1 MASVTSLTASVHQR
15 LATALSAT
23 LPTADA
29 DPLLRRSDR
38 ADYQAN
44 GILALAKKAK
54 ANPRE
59 LATQVVARVE
69 SGELIGEI
77 EVSGPGFLNI
87 TLTDRAITQNLAARY
102 ADDTGRLGVP
112 TAERPGTT
120 VIDYAQPNVAKEMH
134 VGHLRSA
141 VIGDAVVQ
149 ILEFTGEN
157 VVRRHHIGDW
167 GTQFGMLIQYLDEHP
182 HELDHKDA
190 RVSGEEAMS
199 NLDRLYKA
207 ARKLF
212 DSDEE
217 FKTRARR
224 RVVDLQAGDPHTLAT
239 WQKFVDE
246 SKIYFFSVF
255 EKLDMEVRDADIVGE
270 SGYNDMLDETCR
282 LLEESGVAVRSEGA
296 LCVFFDDVK
305 GPDGNPV
312 PLIVKKS
319 DGGYGYAAT
328 DLSAIRDRVFH
339 LKANSLLYVVDAR
352 QSLHFKMVFETAR
365 RAGWLNDDD
374 VKAFQLAFGTV
385 LGKDGK
391 PFKTREGE
399 TIRLVDLLDEAID
412 RATAVVREKA
422 EKVGLTEEEIV
433 ENGRYVGIGAVKYA
447 DLSTSAVRDYKF
459 DLDQMVSLNGDTSVY
474 LQYAYARI
482 QSILRKAG
490 EAGPAAHPEL
500 ELAPAER
507 ALGLHLDQFGEAVAE
522 VAESYEPHKLAAYL
536 FRLATLLTS
545 FYDQCPVLKAESPA
559 QVENRLFLVDLTA
572 RTLHRGMALLA
583 TRTPSPHAPPPGY
596 RPPAAGRV
604 ALRHPR
610 PGRCRC
616 LPLQSLAWRPFP
628 IRCPSWRP
636 TRAGVC
642 SGLNSRF
649 RRGG

>member
-1 MASVTSLTASVHQR
+1 MASVTSLTAHVHQR
-15 LATALSAT
+15 LADALTAA
-23 LPTADA
+23 LPETAPA

-38 ADYQAN
+38 ADFQAN

-54 ANPRE
+54 ANPRD
-59 LATQVVARVE
+59 LATQVVDRLVK
-69 SGELIGEI
+69 GDVIKDI

-87 TLTDRAITQNLAARY
+87 TITDRAITENLAARATDP
-102 ADDTGRLGVP
+102 ADRLGIP
-112 TAERPGTT
+112 FLENPGTT

-141 VIGDAVVQ
+141 VIGNAVVQ
-149 ILEFTGEN
+149 ILEFVGET

-182 HELDHKDA
+182 HELDHEAAEDGA
-190 RVSGEEAMS
+190 VTGEEAMS
-199 NLDRLYKA
+199 NLNRLYKA
-207 ARKLF
+207 ARTHF

-239 WQKFVDE
+239 WQRFVDE

-255 EKLDMEVRDADIVGE
+255 EKLDMEIQDADIVGE

-282 LLEESGVAVRSEGA
+282 LLEEVGVAVWSEGA

-305 GPDGNPV
+305 GPDGDPV

-328 DLSAIRDRVFH
+328 DLSAIRDRVFN
-339 LKANSLLYVVDAR
+339 LKANNLIYVVDAR
-352 QSLHFKMVFETAR
+352 QSLHFKMVFEAAR
-365 RAGWLNDDD
+365 RAGWLNDEA
-374 VKAFQLAFGTV
+374 KAEHLAFGTV

-422 EKVGLTEEEIV
+422 EKVGLTEDEIV
-433 ENGRYVGIGAVKYA
+433 ENGQYVGIGAVKYA

-474 LQYAYARI
+474 LQYAYARSR
-482 QSILRKAG
+482 SILRKAG
-490 EAGPAAHPEL
+490 DARPLAHPEL

-507 ALGLHLDQFGEAVAE
+507 ALGLHLDQFGELLLDVA
-522 VAESYEPHKLAAYL
+522 SGYEPHKLAAYL
-536 FRLATLLTS
+536 FQLASHLTT
-545 FYDQCPVLKAESPA
+545 FYEQCHVLSDANPKEV
-559 QVENRLFLVDLTA
+559 VENRLFLVDLTA
-572 RTLHRGMALLA
+572 RTLHQGMALLGI
-583 TRTPSPHAPPPGY
+583 RTPD
-596 RPPAAGRV
+596 R
-604 ALRHPR
+604 L
-610 PGRCRC
+610 
-616 LPLQSLAWRPFP
+616 
-628 IRCPSWRP
+628 
-636 TRAGVC
+636 
-642 SGLNSRF
+642 
-649 RRGG
+649 

>member
-1 MASVTSLTASVHQR
+1 MASVTSLSHSVEQHLAS
-15 LATALSAT
+15 ALSAA
-23 LPTADA
+23 LPEAVGA

-59 LATQVVARVE
+59 LATQVVAQVVT
-69 SGELIGEI
+69 GDLIKDI
-77 EVSGPGFLNI
+77 EVSGPGFLNVTI
-87 TLTDRAITQNLAARY
+87 TDRAIVENLGARY
-102 ADDTGRLGVP
+102 ADADRLGVP
-112 TAERPGTT
+112 LADAPGTT

-141 VIGDAVVQ
+141 VIGAAVTE
-149 ILEFTGEN
+149 ILEFTGES

-207 ARKLF
+207 ARRLF
-212 DSDEE
+212 DADEE

-224 RVVDLQAGDPHTLAT
+224 RVVDLQAGDPHTLAV

-255 EKLDMEVRDADIVGE
+255 DKLDMEIRDEDIVGE
-270 SGYNDMLDETCR
+270 SGYNDMLAETCR
-282 LLEESGVAVRSEGA
+282 LLEEKGVAVRSEGA

-312 PLIVKKS
+312 PLIVQKS

-328 DLSAIRDRVFH
+328 DLSAIRDRVFQ
-339 LKANSLLYVVDAR
+339 LKADSLVYVVDAR

-365 RAGWLNDDD
+365 RAGWLNGE
-374 VKAFQLAFGTV
+374 ATAHQLAFGTV

-399 TIRLVDLLDEAID
+399 TVKLVDLLDEAVD

-422 EKVGLTEEEIV
+422 ERIGLSEREIE
-433 ENGRYVGIGAVKYA
+433 ENGRYVGVGAVKYA

-490 EAGPAAHPEL
+490 EARPVVHPEL

-507 ALGLHLDQFGEAVAE
+507 ALGLHLDQFGETVHE
-522 VAESYEPHKLAAYL
+522 VAAAYEPHKLAAYL
-536 FRLATLLTS
+536 YQLASHLTT
-545 FYDQCPVLKAESPA
+545 FYDQCHVLSPDNA
-559 QVENRLFLVDLTA
+559 PEVVENRLFLVDLTG
-572 RTLHRGMALLA
+572 RTLHKGMALLGI
-583 TRTPSPHAPPPGY
+583 RTPE
-596 RPPAAGRV
+596 R
-604 ALRHPR
+604 L
-610 PGRCRC
+610 
-616 LPLQSLAWRPFP
+616 
-628 IRCPSWRP
+628 
-636 TRAGVC
+636 
-642 SGLNSRF
+642 
-649 RRGG
+649 

>member
-1 MASVTSLTASVHQR
+1 MASVTSLSDSVQQHLAS
-15 LATALSAT
+15 ALSAG
-23 LPTADA
+23 LPEAAGA

-38 ADYQAN
+38 ADFQAN

-59 LATQVVARVE
+59 LATQVVDRVVTGDVIKE
-69 SGELIGEI
+69 V

-87 TLTDRAITQNLAARY
+87 TITDKAITETLAARY
-102 ADDTGRLGVP
+102 ADEAGRLGVP
-112 TAERPGTT
+112 YAANPGTT

-141 VIGDAVVQ
+141 VIGDSVVQ
-149 ILEFTGEN
+149 LLEFTGES

-182 HELDHKDA
+182 HELDHKASTEDTA
-190 RVSGEEAMS
+190 ASGEEAMS

-207 ARKLF
+207 ARRKF

-224 RVVDLQAGDPHTLAT
+224 RVVDLQAGDPHTLAM

-255 EKLDMEVRDADIVGE
+255 EKLDMEIRDPDIVGE
-270 SGYNDMLDETCR
+270 SGYNDMLAETCR

-296 LCVFFDDVK
+296 LCVFFEDIK

-312 PLIVKKS
+312 PLIVQKS

-328 DLSAIRDRVFH
+328 DLSAIRDRVFN
-339 LKANSLLYVVDAR
+339 LKADTLLYVVDAR

-365 RAGWLNDDD
+365 RAGWLGDG
-374 VKAFQLAFGTV
+374 VKAQQLAFGTV

-399 TIRLVDLLDEAID
+399 TVRLVDLLDEAID
-412 RATAVVREKA
+412 RASAVVREKA
-422 EKVGLTEEEIV
+422 QDLSEEEIA
-433 ENGRYVGIGAVKYA
+433 ERGAQVGIGAVKYA
-447 DLSTSAVRDYKF
+447 DLSTSASRDYKF

-482 QSILRKAG
+482 RSILRKAG
-490 EAGPAAHPEL
+490 ELRPAAHPEL
-500 ELAPAER
+500 ELAAAER
-507 ALGLHLDQFGEAVAE
+507 ALGLHADAFAETVREAARE
-522 VAESYEPHKLAAYL
+522 YAPHKLAAYL
-536 FRLATLLTS
+536 YQLASLYTT
-545 FYDQCPVLKAESPA
+545 FYDKCPVLKAETPQ
-559 QVENRLFLVDLTA
+559 QVENRLFLCDITA
-572 RTLHRGMALLA
+572 RTLHQGMALLGI
-583 TRTPSPHAPPPGY
+583 RTPE
-596 RPPAAGRV
+596 R
-604 ALRHPR
+604 L
-610 PGRCRC
+610 
-616 LPLQSLAWRPFP
+616 
-628 IRCPSWRP
+628 
-636 TRAGVC
+636 
-642 SGLNSRF
+642 
-649 RRGG
+649 

>member
-1 MASVTSLTASVHQR
+1 MASVTSLSHSVEQHLAS
-15 LATALSAT
+15 ALSAA
-23 LPTADA
+23 LPEAVGA

-38 ADYQAN
+38 EDYQAN

-59 LATQVVARVE
+59 LATQVVAQVVT
-69 SGELIGEI
+69 GDLIKDI
-77 EVSGPGFLNI
+77 EVSGPGFLNVTI
-87 TLTDRAITQNLAARY
+87 TDKAIIENLGARY
-102 ADDTGRLGVP
+102 ADADRLGVP
-112 TAERPGTT
+112 LADAPGTT

-141 VIGDAVVQ
+141 VIGAAVTE
-149 ILEFTGEN
+149 ILEFTGES

-190 RVSGEEAMS
+190 QVSGEEAMS

-207 ARKLF
+207 ARRLF
-212 DSDEE
+212 DADEE

-224 RVVDLQAGDPHTLAT
+224 RVVDLQAGDPHTLAV

-255 EKLDMEVRDADIVGE
+255 DKLDMEIRDEDIVGE
-270 SGYNDMLDETCR
+270 SGYNDMLAETCR
-282 LLEESGVAVRSEGA
+282 LLEEKGVAVRSEGA

-312 PLIVKKS
+312 PLIVQKS

-328 DLSAIRDRVFH
+328 DLSAIRDRVFQ
-339 LKANSLLYVVDAR
+339 LKANSLVYVVDAR

-365 RAGWLNDDD
+365 RAGWLNGE
-374 VKAFQLAFGTV
+374 ATAHQLAFGTV

-399 TIRLVDLLDEAID
+399 TVKLVDLLDEAVD

-422 EKVGLTEEEIV
+422 EKVGLSEREIE
-433 ENGRYVGIGAVKYA
+433 ENGRYVGVGAVKYA

-490 EAGPAAHPEL
+490 EARPVAHPEL

-507 ALGLHLDQFGEAVAE
+507 ALGLHLDQFGETVHE
-522 VAESYEPHKLAAYL
+522 VAAAYEPHKLAAYL
-536 FRLATLLTS
+536 YQLASHLTT
-545 FYDQCPVLKAESPA
+545 FYDQCHVLSADNAPEV
-559 QVENRLFLVDLTA
+559 VENRLFLVDLTG
-572 RTLHRGMALLA
+572 RTLHKGMALLGI
-583 TRTPSPHAPPPGY
+583 RTPE
-596 RPPAAGRV
+596 R
-604 ALRHPR
+604 L
-610 PGRCRC
+610 
-616 LPLQSLAWRPFP
+616 
-628 IRCPSWRP
+628 
-636 TRAGVC
+636 
-642 SGLNSRF
+642 
-649 RRGG
+649 

>member
-1 MASVTSLTASVHQR
+1 MASVTSLSDTVQQHLAS
-15 LATALSAT
+15 ALSAA
-23 LPTADA
+23 LPEAAGA

-38 ADYQAN
+38 ADFQAN

-59 LATQVVARVE
+59 LATQVVSRVVTGDVIE
-69 SGELIGEI
+69 DV

-87 TLTDRAITQNLAARY
+87 TIADRAITENLAARY
-102 ADDTGRLGVP
+102 ADESGRLGVP
-112 TAERPGTT
+112 FAEHSGTT

-141 VIGDAVVQ
+141 VIGDSVVQ
-149 ILEFTGEN
+149 LLEFTGEN

-182 HELDHKDA
+182 HELDHKA
-190 RVSGEEAMS
+190 GAVSGEEAMS
-199 NLDRLYKA
+199 NLNRLYKA

-224 RVVDLQAGDPHTLAT
+224 RVVDLQAGEPKTLAM

-246 SKIYFFSVF
+246 SKIYFYSVF
-255 EKLDMEVRDADIVGE
+255 EKLDMEIRDPDIVGE
-270 SGYNDMLDETCR
+270 SGYNDMLAETCR

-296 LCVFFDDVK
+296 LCVFFDDIK

-312 PLIVKKS
+312 PLIVQKS

-328 DLSAIRDRVFH
+328 DLSAIRDRVFN
-339 LKANSLLYVVDAR
+339 LKANTLLYVVDAR
-352 QSLHFKMVFETAR
+352 QALHFRMVFETAR
-365 RAGWLNDDD
+365 RAGWLNED
-374 VKAFQLAFGTV
+374 VTAVQLAFGTV

-399 TIRLVDLLDEAID
+399 TVRLEDLLDEAVE

-422 EKVGLTEEEIV
+422 EKVGLSEQEIT

-490 EAGPAAHPEL
+490 EARPAAHPEL
-500 ELAPAER
+500 GLAPAER
-507 ALGLHLDQFGEAVAE
+507 ALGLHLDQFAETVLDVA
-522 VAESYEPHKLAAYL
+522 AGYEPHKLAAYL
-536 FRLATLLTS
+536 YQLATLLTA
-545 FYDQCPVLKAESPA
+545 FYDQCPVLKADTPE

-572 RTLHRGMALLA
+572 RTLHRGMALLGI
-583 TRTPSPHAPPPGY
+583 RTPEK
-596 RPPAAGRV
+596 
-604 ALRHPR
+604 L
-610 PGRCRC
+610 
-616 LPLQSLAWRPFP
+616 
-628 IRCPSWRP
+628 
-636 TRAGVC
+636 
-642 SGLNSRF
+642 
-649 RRGG
+649 

>member
-1 MASVTSLTASVHQR
+1 MASVTSLRDSVQQH
-15 LATALSAT
+15 LSSALSAA
-23 LPTADA
+23 LPEAAGA

-59 LATQVVARVE
+59 LATRVV
-69 SGELIGEI
+69 SGIVTGEVI
-77 EVSGPGFLNI
+77 ADVEVSGPGFLNI
-87 TLTDRAITQNLAARY
+87 TVADKAITENLAARY

-112 TAERPGTT
+112 YAAHPGTT

-141 VIGDAVVQ
+141 VIGDAMVRL
-149 ILEFTGEN
+149 LEFTGEN

-182 HELDHKDA
+182 HELDHKESE
-190 RVSGEEAMS
+190 VSGEEAMS
-199 NLDRLYKA
+199 NLDRLYKT

-224 RVVDLQAGDPHTLAT
+224 RVVDLQAGDPRTLAI

-255 EKLDMEVRDADIVGE
+255 DKLDMEVRDPDIVGE
-270 SGYNDMLDETCR
+270 SGYNDMLAETCR

-296 LCVFFDDVK
+296 LCVFFDDIK
-305 GPDGNPV
+305 GPEGNPV
-312 PLIVKKS
+312 PLIVQKS

-328 DLSAIRDRVFH
+328 DLSAIRDRVFN
-339 LKANSLLYVVDAR
+339 LKATTLLYVVDAR
-352 QSLHFKMVFETAR
+352 QALHFRMVFETAR
-365 RAGWLNDDD
+365 RAGWLNDD
-374 VKAFQLAFGTV
+374 VTAVQLAFGTV

-391 PFKTREGE
+391 PFKTRAGE
-399 TIRLVDLLDEAID
+399 TVKLEGLLDEAVE

-422 EKVGLTEEEIV
+422 EKVGLTEDEIV
-433 ENGRYVGIGAVKYA
+433 ENGRYVGVGAVKYA

-474 LQYAYARI
+474 LQYAYARV

-490 EAGPAAHPEL
+490 EARPAAHPEL
-500 ELAPAER
+500 ALAPAER
-507 ALGLHLDQFGEAVAE
+507 ALGLHLDQFAETVLE
-522 VAESYEPHKLAAYL
+522 VAAAREPHKMAAYL
-536 FRLATLLTS
+536 YQLASLLTS
-545 FYDQCPVLKAESPA
+545 FYDQCPVLKADSPA
-559 QVENRLFLVDLTA
+559 QVANRLFLVDLTA
-572 RTLHRGMALLA
+572 RTLHEGMALLGI
-583 TRTPSPHAPPPGY
+583 RTPGK
-596 RPPAAGRV
+596 
-604 ALRHPR
+604 L
-610 PGRCRC
+610 
-616 LPLQSLAWRPFP
+616 
-628 IRCPSWRP
+628 
-636 TRAGVC
+636 
-642 SGLNSRF
+642 
-649 RRGG
+649 

>member
-1 MASVTSLTASVHQR
+1 MASVTSLSDSVQQH
-15 LATALSAT
+15 LSSAISAALPEAGS
-23 LPTADA
+23 A

-44 GILALAKKAK
+44 GMLALAKKAG

-59 LATQVVARVE
+59 LAAQVVSRVAT
-69 SGELIGEI
+69 GDVIADV
-77 EVSGPGFLNI
+77 EVSGPGFLNV
-87 TLTDRAITQNLAARY
+87 TVADGAIVRNLAARY

-112 TAERPGTT
+112 FAAQPGTT

-149 ILEFTGEN
+149 LLEFTGET

-182 HELDHKDA
+182 HELDHGGA

-199 NLDRLYKA
+199 GLDRLYKA
-207 ARKLF
+207 ARRKF

-224 RVVDLQAGDPHTLAT
+224 RVVDLQAGDEHTLAI

-255 EKLDMEVRDADIVGE
+255 EKLDMEIRDADIVGE
-270 SGYNDMLDETCR
+270 SGYNDMLAETCR

-296 LCVFFDDVK
+296 LCVFFDDIK
-305 GPDGNPV
+305 GPDGKPV
-312 PLIVKKS
+312 PLIVQKS

-339 LKANSLLYVVDAR
+339 LKANTLLYVVDAR
-352 QSLHFKMVFETAR
+352 QSLHFRMVFETAR
-365 RAGWLNDDD
+365 RAGWLNDD
-374 VKAFQLAFGTV
+374 VKAVQLAFGTV

-399 TIRLVDLLDEAID
+399 TVKLVDLLDEAID
-412 RATAVVREKA
+412 RATAVVREKDTQ
-422 EKVGLTEEEIV
+422 GLLGEEEIT
-433 ENGRYVGIGAVKYA
+433 ERGTQVGIGAVKYA
-447 DLSTSAVRDYKF
+447 DLSTSAARDYKF

-482 QSILRKAG
+482 HSILRKAG
-490 EAGPAAHPEL
+490 EVRPAAHPEL
-500 ELAPAER
+500 ELHPAER
-507 ALGLHLDQFGEAVAE
+507 ALGLHVDAFAETVGEAAAE
-522 VAESYEPHKLAAYL
+522 YAPHKLAAYL
-536 FRLATLLTS
+536 YQLASLFTT
-545 FYDQCPVLKAESPA
+545 FYDKCPVIKPEPPRDVA
-559 QVENRLFLVDLTA
+559 ENRLFLSDVTA
-572 RTLHRGMALLA
+572 KTLHRGMALLGI
-583 TRTPSPHAPPPGY
+583 RTPE
-596 RPPAAGRV
+596 R
-604 ALRHPR
+604 L
-610 PGRCRC
+610 
-616 LPLQSLAWRPFP
+616 
-628 IRCPSWRP
+628 
-636 TRAGVC
+636 
-642 SGLNSRF
+642 
-649 RRGG
+649 

>member
-1 MASVTSLTASVHQR
+1 MAPVKSLTATVNQR
-15 LATALSAT
+15 LADALTAT
-23 LPTADA
+23 LPEAPA

-54 ANPRE
+54 ANPRD
-59 LATQVVARVE
+59 LATQVVTNVV
-69 SGELIGEI
+69 SGDLIKDI

-87 TLTDRAITQNLAARY
+87 TLTDKAIVENLAARS
-102 ADDTGRLGVP
+102 ADPDARLGVP
-112 TAERPGTT
+112 LSAHPGTT

-149 ILEFTGEN
+149 LLEFTGEN

-182 HELDHKDA
+182 HELDHKSSNSDPEA
-190 RVSGEEAMS
+190 SGEEAMS
-199 NLDRLYKA
+199 NLDRLYKT

-217 FKTRARR
+217 FKTRARL
-224 RVVDLQAGDPHTLAT
+224 RVVDLQAGDPATLAS
-239 WQKFVDE
+239 WQRFVDE

-255 EKLDMEVRDADIVGE
+255 EKLDMEIRDADIVGE

-282 LLEESGVAVRSEGA
+282 LLEESGVAVHSEGA

-312 PLIVKKS
+312 PLIIRKS

-328 DLSAIRDRVFH
+328 DLSAIRDRVFN
-339 LKANSLLYVVDAR
+339 LKANNLIYVVDAR

-365 RAGWLNDDD
+365 RAGWLNDED
-374 VKAFQLAFGTV
+374 VKAYQLAFGTV

-399 TIRLVDLLDEAID
+399 TVRLVDLLDEAVD
-412 RATAVVREKA
+412 RATAVVREKDTLGQLSEA
-422 EKVGLTEEEIV
+422 EIAERGAQ
-433 ENGRYVGIGAVKYA
+433 VGIGAVKYA
-447 DLSTSAVRDYKF
+447 DLSTSANRDYKF

-490 EAGPAAHPEL
+490 EVLPQPHPEL
-500 ELAPAER
+500 ELAEAER
-507 ALGLHLDQFGEAVAE
+507 ALALHIDAFAETVADSAQE
-522 VAESYEPHKLAAYL
+522 YAPHKLAAYL
-536 FRLATLLTS
+536 YQLASLYTT
-545 FYDQCPVLKAESPA
+545 FYDKCPVLKAETA
-559 QVENRLFLVDLTA
+559 QQVENRLFLCDVTA
-572 RTLHRGMALLA
+572 KTLHQGMALLGI
-583 TRTPSPHAPPPGY
+583 RTPE
-596 RPPAAGRV
+596 R
-604 ALRHPR
+604 L
-610 PGRCRC
+610 
-616 LPLQSLAWRPFP
+616 
-628 IRCPSWRP
+628 
-636 TRAGVC
+636 
-642 SGLNSRF
+642 
-649 RRGG
+649 

>member
-1 MASVTSLTASVHQR
+1 MAPVTSLSASVTER
-15 LATALSAT
+15 LASALSAA
-23 LPTADA
+23 LPEAGSA

-38 ADYQAN
+38 ADFQAN

-59 LATQVVARVE
+59 LATGVVSQVVTGDV
-69 SGELIGEI
+69 IKDI

-87 TLTDRAITQNLAARY
+87 TLTDKAITENLAARY
-102 ADDTGRLGVP
+102 ADPDRLGVP
-112 TAERPGTT
+112 YADNPGTT

-141 VIGDAVVQ
+141 VIGDAAVHL
-149 ILEFTGEN
+149 LEFTGET

-190 RVSGEEAMS
+190 QDAQVSGEEAMS
-199 NLDRLYKA
+199 NLDRLYKS
-207 ARKLF
+207 ARRLF

-239 WQKFVDE
+239 WQRFVDE

-255 EKLDMEVRDADIVGE
+255 EKLDMEVRDPDIVGE
-270 SGYNDMLDETCR
+270 SGYNDMLAETCR

-312 PLIVKKS
+312 PLIVQKS

-328 DLSAIRDRVFH
+328 DLSAIRDRVFN
-339 LKANSLLYVVDAR
+339 LKANTLLYVVDAR

-365 RAGWLNDDD
+365 RAGWLGED
-374 VKAFQLAFGTV
+374 VHAVQLAFGTV

-399 TIRLVDLLDEAID
+399 TVRLVDLLDEAVE
-412 RATAVVREKA
+412 RASAVVREKA
-422 EKVGLTEEEIV
+422 LDLSEEEIA
-433 ENGRYVGIGAVKYA
+433 ERGAQVGIGAVKYA
-447 DLSTSAVRDYKF
+447 DLSTSANRDYKF

-490 EAGPAAHPEL
+490 DVRPAAHPEL
-500 ELAPAER
+500 DLHEAER
-507 ALGLHLDQFGEAVAE
+507 ALGLHADAFAEAVTEAAAE
-522 VAESYEPHKLAAYL
+522 YAPHKLTAYL
-536 FRLATLLTS
+536 YQLASLYTT
-545 FYDQCPVLKAESPA
+545 FYDKCPVLKAETPQ
-559 QVENRLFLVDLTA
+559 QVENRLFLCDVTA
-572 RTLHRGMALLA
+572 RTLHRGMALLGI
-583 TRTPSPHAPPPGY
+583 RTPE
-596 RPPAAGRV
+596 R
-604 ALRHPR
+604 L
-610 PGRCRC
+610 
-616 LPLQSLAWRPFP
+616 
-628 IRCPSWRP
+628 
-636 TRAGVC
+636 
-642 SGLNSRF
+642 
-649 RRGG
+649 

>member
-15 LATALSAT
+15 LANALSAA
-23 LPTADA
+23 LPETADA

-38 ADYQAN
+38 ADFQAN

-59 LATQVVARVE
+59 LAAQVVERVTA
-69 SGELIGEI
+69 GDVIKDI

-87 TLTDRAITQNLAARY
+87 TVTDRAITENLAAR
-102 ADDTGRLGVP
+102 ATDPAGRLGVP
-112 TAERPGTT
+112 QADHPGTT

-141 VIGDAVVQ
+141 VIGDSVVQ
-149 ILEFTGEN
+149 LLEFTGEN

-182 HELDHKDA
+182 HELDHKA
-190 RVSGEEAMS
+190 GEVSGEEAMS

-207 ARKLF
+207 ARKKF
-212 DSDEE
+212 DADEE

-224 RVVDLQAGDPHTLAT
+224 RVVDLQAGEPHTLAM

-255 EKLDMEVRDADIVGE
+255 EKLDMEIRDADIVGE
-270 SGYNDMLDETCR
+270 SGYNDMLAETCR

-296 LCVFFDDVK
+296 LCVFFDDIK
-305 GPDGNPV
+305 GPDGNLV
-312 PLIVKKS
+312 PLIVQKS

-328 DLSAIRDRVFH
+328 DLSAIRDRVFN
-339 LKANSLLYVVDAR
+339 LKADTLLYVVDAR

-365 RAGWLNDDD
+365 RAGWLSED
-374 VKAFQLAFGTV
+374 VKAQQLAFGTV

-399 TIRLVDLLDEAID
+399 TVRLVDLLDEAID
-412 RATAVVREKA
+412 RASAVVREKS
-422 EKVGLTEEEIV
+422 LDLSEEEIA
-433 ENGRYVGIGAVKYA
+433 ERGAQVGIGAVKYA
-447 DLSTSAVRDYKF
+447 DLSTSASRDYKF

-490 EAGPAAHPEL
+490 EVRPAAHPEL
-500 ELAPAER
+500 ELSPAER
-507 ALGLHLDQFGEAVAE
+507 ALGLHADQFAETVAE
-522 VAESYEPHKLAAYL
+522 AAAEYAPHKLTAYL
-536 FRLATLLTS
+536 YQLASLYTT
-545 FYDQCPVLKAESPA
+545 FYDKCPVLKAETPA
-559 QVENRLFLVDLTA
+559 QVENRLFLCDVTA
-572 RTLHRGMALLA
+572 RTLHQGMALLGI
-583 TRTPSPHAPPPGY
+583 RTPE
-596 RPPAAGRV
+596 R
-604 ALRHPR
+604 L
-610 PGRCRC
+610 
-616 LPLQSLAWRPFP
+616 
-628 IRCPSWRP
+628 
-636 TRAGVC
+636 
-642 SGLNSRF
+642 
-649 RRGG
+649 

>member
-1 MASVTSLTASVHQR
+1 MSIRTHEENGIHPMASVQSLTASVHQR
-15 LATALSAT
+15 LANALSAT
-23 LPTADA
+23 LPEAGA

-59 LATQVVARVE
+59 LATQVVEQVVA
-69 SGELIGEI
+69 GDLIKDI

-87 TLTDRAITQNLAARY
+87 TVTDKAITGNLAARA
-102 ADDTGRLGVP
+102 ADPEGRLGVP
-112 TAERPGTT
+112 FAEHAGTT

-141 VIGDAVVQ
+141 VIGDSVVKL
-149 ILEFTGEN
+149 LEFTGET

-182 HELDHKDA
+182 HELDHKA
-190 RVSGEEAMS
+190 GEVSGEEAMS

-224 RVVDLQAGDPHTLAT
+224 RVVDLQAGDPHTLAM

-255 EKLDMEVRDADIVGE
+255 EKLDMEVRDPDIVGE
-270 SGYNDMLDETCR
+270 SGYNDMLQETCR

-312 PLIVKKS
+312 PLIVQKS
-319 DGGYGYAAT
+319 DGGFGYAAT
-328 DLSAIRDRVFH
+328 DLSAIRDRVFN
-339 LKANSLLYVVDAR
+339 LKATSIVYVVDAR
-352 QSLHFKMVFETAR
+352 QALHFKMVFETAR
-365 RAGWLNDDD
+365 RAGWLNED

-399 TIRLVDLLDEAID
+399 TVRLVDLLDEAID
-412 RATAVVREKA
+412 RASAVVREKA
-422 EKVGLTEEEIV
+422 QDLSEEEIA
-433 ENGRYVGIGAVKYA
+433 ERGAQVGIGAVKYA
-447 DLSTSAVRDYKF
+447 DLSTSASRDYKF

-490 EAGPAAHPEL
+490 EARPAAHSEL
-500 ELAPAER
+500 PLADAER
-507 ALGLHLDQFGEAVAE
+507 ALGLHVDQFAETVAE
-522 VAESYEPHKLAAYL
+522 AAREYAPHKLAGYL
-536 FRLATLLTS
+536 YQLASLYTS
-545 FYDQCPVLKAESPA
+545 FYDKCPVLKAETPE
-559 QVENRLFLVDLTA
+559 QVENRLFLCDVTA
-572 RTLHRGMALLA
+572 RTLHEGMALLGI
-583 TRTPSPHAPPPGY
+583 RTPE
-596 RPPAAGRV
+596 R
-604 ALRHPR
+604 L
-610 PGRCRC
+610 
-616 LPLQSLAWRPFP
+616 
-628 IRCPSWRP
+628 
-636 TRAGVC
+636 
-642 SGLNSRF
+642 
-649 RRGG
+649 

>member
-1 MASVTSLTASVHQR
+1 MASVTSLSDSVQQQ
-15 LATALSAT
+15 LATALSAA
-23 LPTADA
+23 LPDAGSA

-38 ADYQAN
+38 ADFQAN

-59 LATQVVARVE
+59 LATQVVEQVR
-69 SGELIGEI
+69 SGDVIKDI

-87 TLTDRAITQNLAARY
+87 TIADRAITENLAARY
-102 ADDTGRLGVP
+102 ADSDRLGVP
-112 TAERPGTT
+112 FAAHPGTT

-149 ILEFTGEN
+149 LLEFTGES

-167 GTQFGMLIQYLDEHP
+167 GTQFGMLIQFLDEHP
-182 HELDHKDA
+182 HELDHKSA
-190 RVSGEEAMS
+190 EVSGEEAMS

-224 RVVDLQAGDPHTLAT
+224 RVVDLQAGDPHTLAV

-255 EKLDMEVRDADIVGE
+255 EKLDMEIRDPDIVGE
-270 SGYNDMLDETCR
+270 SGYNDMLAETCR

-296 LCVFFDDVK
+296 LCVFFDDIK

-312 PLIVKKS
+312 PLIVQKS

-328 DLSAIRDRVFH
+328 DLSAIRDRVFN

-352 QSLHFKMVFETAR
+352 QALHFRMVFETAR
-365 RAGWLNDDD
+365 RAGWLNDD

-399 TIRLVDLLDEAID
+399 TVKLVDLLDEAVE
-412 RATAVVREKA
+412 RATSVVREKA
-422 EKVGLTEEEIV
+422 EKVGLSEQEIV

-482 QSILRKAG
+482 KSILRKAG
-490 EAGPAAHPEL
+490 EARPTAHPEL

-507 ALGLHLDQFGEAVAE
+507 ALGLHLDQFGETVLE
-522 VAESYEPHKLAAYL
+522 VAASHEPHKLASYL
-536 FRLATLLTS
+536 YQLASLLTT
-545 FYDQCPVLKAESPA
+545 FYDQCPVLKAETPE
-559 QVENRLFLVDLTA
+559 QMKNRLFLVDLTA
-572 RTLHRGMALLA
+572 RTLHKGMDLLGI
-583 TRTPSPHAPPPGY
+583 RTPE
-596 RPPAAGRV
+596 R
-604 ALRHPR
+604 L
-610 PGRCRC
+610 
-616 LPLQSLAWRPFP
+616 
-628 IRCPSWRP
+628 
-636 TRAGVC
+636 
-642 SGLNSRF
+642 
-649 RRGG
+649 